1 MRILLTLAAC
11 ALAGTT
17 VCAQYKKASFMQKSG
32 RTYEL
37 NARGSFISKA
47 DCFQPALAI
56 SFGREKA
63 TSRFFNWN
71 DFELVLPT
79 NFSYNTTR
87 DLSSQQEEVKIPV
100 KVTAKSATGFLYRY
114 NLAYNLLDN
123 SNEKNIVLPFV
134 NAGLSTLFH
143 KGTKDGSF
151 KTDPDVGY
159 GGVTTTPASGEVI
172 FSLGLNAGVGAIVR
186 VTKWLGV
193 KVTGG
198 YSLQGSITDLENS
211 TGSYGS
217 KFFHY
222 KSHPYASFGLR
233 FRIATEE

>member
-1 MRILLTLAAC
+1 MRMLLMLAAC

-47 DCFQPALAI
+47 DCFQPAVAI

-79 NFSYNTTR
+79 NFSYNTTY
-87 DLSSQQEEVKIPV
+87 DFSSQQGEVNVPV
-100 KVTAKSATGFLYRY
+100 KVSAKTATGFLYRY

-123 SNEKNIVLPFV
+123 SNEKNIILPFV
-134 NAGLSTLFH
+134 NAGISALIHRGAKNGMYRTEPDISYETL
-143 KGTKDGSF
+143 T
-151 KTDPDVGY
+151 
-159 GGVTTTPASGEVI
+159 VTPVSHLTLAP
-172 FSLGLNAGVGAIVR
+172 GLNAGGGLIVR
-186 VTKWLGV
+186 VTKWFGI
-193 KVTGG
+193 KATAG
-198 YSLQGSITDLENS
+198 YSFQPAIVDLEN
-211 TGSYGS
+211 GGGNYDG

-233 FRIATEE
+233 FRVATEE